1 MGMNNIKNK
10 IITLSGE
17 PVSGKGT
24 AVKNLIKKLEELGY
38 SKDQIH
44 LESTG
49 NDFRRYFNSIID
61 LILNLNNKDELV
73 EICKRDELKQFFDN
87 EDYRKILSKA
97 IANLIKEDAD
107 LSCFSIQDANNRED
121 FKEIRSI
128 VDTLIDEKM
137 KEKGKIIN
145 QEEHPN
151 EIWIIDSR
159 LAFYN
164 IPEAFS
170 VRLTTKPDVAGKRL
184 YNDKTRGK
192 EDSKYNDI
200 KEATKEREE
209 RRIGEKKRYLKR
221 YGVDL
226 EDENNY
232 DLIIDTSFSSPS
244 DIAEV
249 ILECENY
256 YEKNQEFGKKW
267 TSPEELIPLQ
277 RERDTLGRGESGYD
291 FEEIAESVKK
301 KGYLPNQVIEV
312 INVDNLNYIIEGH
325 HRNFAAAYAGKT
337 LVPYSVLAKNDEEI
351 PNYRNTARERANSI
365 TLSYLYGHEWM
376 LQKLNKSFSYGQK
389 FPELCKNLK
398 CKEGIEH

>member
-1 MGMNNIKNK
+1 
-10 IITLSGE
+10 
-17 PVSGKGT
+17 
-24 AVKNLIKKLEELGY
+24 
-38 SKDQIH
+38 
-44 LESTG
+44 
-49 NDFRRYFNSIID
+49 
-61 LILNLNNKDELV
+61 
-73 EICKRDELKQFFDN
+73 
-87 EDYRKILSKA
+87 
-97 IANLIKEDAD
+97 
-107 LSCFSIQDANNRED
+107 
-121 FKEIRSI
+121 
-128 VDTLIDEKM
+128 M

-209 RRIGEKKRYLKR
+209 RRIGEKERYLKR

-351 PNYRNTARERANSI
+351 PNYRNTARERADSI
-365 TLSYLYGHEWM
+365 TLSDLYGHEWM

-389 FPELCKNLK
+389 FPELCENLK
-398 CKEGIEH
+398 SKEGIEH

>member
-24 AVKNLIKKLEELGY
+24 VVKNLIKKLEELGY

-97 IANLIKEDAD
+97 IANLIKKDAD
-107 LSCFSIQDANNRED
+107 LSYFSIQDANNSED

-209 RRIGEKKRYLKR
+209 RRIGEKERYLKI

-277 RERDTLGRGESGYD
+277 RERDTLERGESGHD

>member
-1 MGMNNIKNK
+1 MKS
-10 IITLSGE
+10 TL
-17 PVSGKGT
+17 
-24 AVKNLIKKLEELGY
+24 
-38 SKDQIH
+38 
-44 LESTG
+44 
-49 NDFRRYFNSIID
+49 
-61 LILNLNNKDELV
+61 
-73 EICKRDELKQFFDN
+73 
-87 EDYRKILSKA
+87 
-97 IANLIKEDAD
+97 ANP
-107 LSCFSIQDANNRED
+107 
-121 FKEIRSI
+121 
-128 VDTLIDEKM
+128 
-137 KEKGKIIN
+137 G
-145 QEEHPN
+145 
-151 EIWIIDSR
+151 
-159 LAFYN
+159 
-164 IPEAFS
+164 
-170 VRLTTKPDVAGKRL
+170 
-184 YNDKTRGK
+184 
-192 EDSKYNDI
+192 SKYPFVPRSARRFTAYFADSFSL
-200 KEATKEREE
+200 KESVPAWYPWINSGPVTLH
-209 RRIGEKKRYLKR
+209 GEKERYLKR

-277 RERDTLGRGESGYD
+277 GERDTWGRGESGYD